1 MARMLFEIGGIAMMH
16 SDADR
21 GPEAEDML
29 GTDDPNHFPVRAFRR
44 LIALG
49 GYYRS
54 SARYGEVTDGESF
67 FGIPWAAVERARLA
81 DVVTA
86 VARVLDDAKRHRL
99 TAKHFPVWCA
109 MECGVII
116 ETRAGRRDWRYAFP
130 DKPRKVMDDRETA
143 RLFRITEQTA
153 TDYRND
159 VQTALDSE
167 WRWLKTRE
175 R

>member
-1 MARMLFEIGGIAMMH
+1 
-16 SDADR
+16 
-21 GPEAEDML
+21 
-29 GTDDPNHFPVRAFRR
+29 
-44 LIALG
+44 
-49 GYYRS
+49 
-54 SARYGEVTDGESF
+54 
-67 FGIPWAAVERARLA
+67 
-81 DVVTA
+81 
-86 VARVLDDAKRHRL
+86 
-99 TAKHFPVWCA
+99 